1 MGDFA
6 ELVTQVE
13 EAPAPSV
20 QVRVLLDPAAAAQH
34 RQLEDELEQAMR
46 HPGQAINARGP
57 AQIAQDIR
65 DLMDSAEPTT
75 FEFAAVGA
83 RQWSDLIA
91 KHPPSKKDR
100 EQHRDVASSFW
111 PDAMAASCVTPE
123 GADVQGFT
131 TLWNKLSEGQ
141 WERLRSACREANL
154 GTFDIRPSS
163 AASVLLNGSRPK
175 SEQPSA

>member
-20 QVRVLLDPAAAAQH
+20 QVRILLDPAAAAQH

-65 DLMDSAEPTT
+65 DLMDSAEPTV

-100 EQHRDVASSFW
+100 EQHRDVAASFW

-123 GADVQGFT
+123 GADVAGFT

-175 SEQPSA
+175 SEQPYA